1 MASKK
6 PAKKDIF
13 YIGAIIILGAI
24 IASMLL
30 QNTLIAGSQQ
40 KVLDNVVET
49 YKMLTESD
57 VEVLSTK
64 DEGNLYKLL
73 LRLKIPGGDVLKE
86 VYATKD
92 GRYFSE
98 AGNVIEVSEFMAR
111 LERERNFAECLKLQ
125 GLLVLGQKSEPNT
138 LQQLLIIGNYAN
150 KVYVD
155 CVGAN
160 LQACQQI
167 GIQQIPTII
176 YNRMNYTGVK
186 ERAWIEA
193 LTGCKY

>member
-6 PAKKDIF
+6 TVKKDIF
-13 YIGAIIILGAI
+13 YIGVIVVLAAVIVI
-24 IASMLL
+24 MFM
-30 QNTLIAGSQQ
+30 QNTLIASSQQ

-57 VEVLSTK
+57 VDVLSTK
-64 DEGNLYKLL
+64 DEGSLYKLL
-73 LRLKIPGGDVLKE
+73 LRLKVPGGDVLKE

-98 AGNVIEVSEFMAR
+98 AGNIIEVSEFVAI
-111 LERERNFAECLKLQ
+111 LEKERNFAECLKVK

-150 KVYVD
+150 KLFVE
-155 CVGAN
+155 CSGAN

-176 YNRMNYTGVK
+176 YNNMNYTGVK

-193 LTGCKY
+193 LTGCEY